1 MLVVKATWILI
12 AVSDAVT
19 VSPCTWAICQWGMF
33 TFLLFRGGK
42 GKITT
47 SPPAKTPSAFVC
59 IIWEKVQRTE
69 WIEMRTLITFG
80 CKILRVT
87 VSDYL
92 VDSDEALG
100 VHVDAA
106 LFQEARCRNTSC
118 RRGDTF
124 LDFKLFKGEF
134 HYLMCHCRWW
144 RKVKQF
150 FITCSD
156 DTHVRPQDFPAL
168 QHHLF
173 ELQDRKN
180 KMSRPSHRDARLYTW
195 TASYS
200 FCETMTSL

>member
-1 MLVVKATWILI
+1 MDPNRSKWRCNSLTVYMSHLPVRDVHLLVVSWRERKNHN
-12 AVSDAVT
+12 VSSGKDS
-19 VSPCTWAICQWGMF
+19 VSVRLHHLGESSEDWMM
-33 TFLLFRGGK
+33 
-42 GKITT
+42 
-47 SPPAKTPSAFVC
+47 
-59 IIWEKVQRTE
+59 
-69 WIEMRTLITFG
+69 EMRTLITFG

-87 VSDYL
+87 VLDYL

-124 LDFKLFKGEF
+124 LDVKLFKGEF
-134 HYLMCHCRWW
+134 HHLMCHCRWW

-156 DTHVRPQDFPAL
+156 DTNVRPQDFPAL

-173 ELQDRKN
+173 ELRDRKN